1 MAKMTKSEEFR
12 ERLAIEMDHIK
23 AGMTELKAKGRKLK
37 LEARLDYEKGL
48 KSFETAQ
55 KDLKARIGEWSKAGE
70 KAGAEVKKGL
80 EQAAKDLKKA
90 VTAAADRLK

>member
-12 ERLAIEMDHIK
+12 ERLGIEMDHIK
-23 AGMTELKAKGRKLK
+23 AGLMELRAKGRKLK

-48 KSFETAQ
+48 KSLETAQ
-55 KDLKARIGEWSKAGE
+55 GDLKARIGEWSKAGE
-70 KAGAEVKKGL
+70 KAGSEVKKGL

-90 VTAAADRLK
+90 IAAAADRLK